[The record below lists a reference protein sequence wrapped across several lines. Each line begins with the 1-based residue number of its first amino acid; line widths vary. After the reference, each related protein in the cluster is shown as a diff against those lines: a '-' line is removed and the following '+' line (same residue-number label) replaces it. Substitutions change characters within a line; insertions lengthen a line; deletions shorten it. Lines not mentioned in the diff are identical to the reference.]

1 MKECRGKG
9 NNKTSSIDEYEFERE
24 LGEGTFAKVNLAKHK
39 KTGIKVAIKTI
50 KQE

>member
-1 MKECRGKG
+1 MKEYWGKR
-9 NNKTSSIDEYEFERE
+9 NNKTSSIDDYQFKEE
-24 LGEGTFAKVNLAKHK
+24 LGQGTFTIVNLAKHK